1 MKKRWL
7 NGLMAICCALSP
19 CWAVPAHAQEE
30 QDFPGYSIVEDMDM
44 TSSGEL
50 FKVQYEGEWSGGTS
64 YYPELFHD
72 GYEHYAHT
80 GDYYE
85 MRFIG
90 TKVEIWASVAEGHG
104 SYTVTIDGE
113 EAGQANATAE
123 TRLDQQLIY
132 TSDEL
137 EHGEHTIKVELV
149 GQEGKAIQLDYLKVY
164 HEELAPTAI
173 TLDRSEVTMTP
184 GSTTTLIASVEPWVA
199 SEDEIVWTSS
209 DPAVVSVDDGIL
221 HAADVEERTSV
232 IITAASAADTDVFA
246 QAKVIVDP
254 DGPKLEF
261 VVLSDT
267 HVQSGASSSSA
278 VNFDSGLN
286 DIVTTMPEVKT
297 VINCGDFSSDGAD
310 GEFARYYAILDEYD
324 EDLQFLNALGNHDV
338 RWTSMGW
345 EGVRER
351 YMDYNQK
358 YMNGSEEVY
367 HDMWIGEGEDQYHFI
382 VLNTEW
388 DLKDSSYL
396 SDEQLNWLDETMAE
410 GAEEGKPIF
419 VALHEPLR
427 NSIANTDSDQG
438 ESDFPLD
445 EGAQDFALKEILR
458 KYPQTVLFTGHVHA
472 GLGANEIIE
481 RDYGTQVNVPSFL
494 RADSGEPQN
503 QLGYHVAVYE
513 DRVQLSLR
521 DFEHDTWCAE
531 GGYTIDLT
539 DEAVPGKVLDIPF
552 DDESASDVSGHGHDG
567 TVYGDVEYVDGV
579 EGKAI
584 RLRNDPAALSASQ
597 YVDLGPLHFGEDD
610 FTIMFWYKGTEEMD
624 TEGAVLANKDWT
636 TGGNQGLA
644 IGTFTQPRPGIGLNF
659 TAEGSSRRDTERYAS
674 ATDGEWHHIAATV
687 DRDGMMALY
696 VDGQLCEEVDI
707 SADEGKRIDVDQ
719 LPLIL
724 GADGRKQYPV
734 NDACIDELKI
744 YRYAIEAYELESVRG
759 PYRISAG
766 QDSAVLSWEALDER
780 FCPAYVLFDG
790 EQISVS
796 ADAQDVVLDGLA
808 PGREY
813 TVEVITR
820 DRAYA
825 RNMVFGHSLSFKTEG
840 EEPPVQADKTL
851 LAQILRQ
858 SEKAVNDADRYIQDD
873 RWETF
878 MQAYADAQRV
888 YDNEQVVQGE
898 IDQAALALA
907 DAYAGLRLAPDEE
920 LLAELESFLQ
930 ATAQISEACYS
941 REELSIIADVRA
953 EAQELLAAENIDED
967 RFAQLNEKM
976 NYVLELIA
984 QREQTENTPS
994 DEEGG
999 EENEGAD
1006 DADTADDAQKLA
1018 QDAPD
1023 TAAADSANTMLALL
1037 VSAGAA
1043 SALAYRRK
1051 RS

>member
-1 MKKRWL
+1 MLLLGITPAMAMPEIMTTEQIKPGMQGYAETMVQGNQKVRFNVEIMGVVNNGGGSYKQILARAYGDLIDDTNGVIHGMSGSPVYVDGKLIGAVARSVGQDVLPYKFYITPVEEMMKIWQ
-7 NGLMAICCALSP
+7 MPDPLSTINKSGVKP
-19 CWAVPAHAQEE
+19 VGVLTLEE
-30 QDFPGYSIVEDMDM
+30 YEKQRETYDEDVDKEVEKYKSKILS
-44 TSSGEL
+44 TP
-50 FKVQYEGEWSGGTS
+50 EGETREKGKAQKCL
-64 YYPELFHD
+64 E
-72 GYEHYAHT
+72 
-80 GDYYE
+80 
-85 MRFIG
+85 
-90 TKVEIWASVAEGHG
+90 EILSDFEVK
-104 SYTVTIDGE
+104 DGE
-113 EAGQANATAE
+113 AEKLQDDLAQNTDTENPDEMATEDEAVKDDAEEAAE
-123 TRLDQQLIY
+123 T
-132 TSDEL
+132 
-137 EHGEHTIKVELV
+137 
-149 GQEGKAIQLDYLKVY
+149 A
-164 HEELAPTAI
+164 
-173 TLDRSEVTMTP
+173 
-184 GSTTTLIASVEPWVA
+184 
-199 SEDEIVWTSS
+199 
-209 DPAVVSVDDGIL
+209 DDGS
-221 HAADVEERTSV
+221 EKET
-232 IITAASAADTDVFA
+232 A
-246 QAKVIVDP
+246 QAEVIVDP

-345 EGVRER
+345 EDVRER

-567 TVYGDVEYVDGV
+567 AVYGDVEYVDGV

-766 QDSAVLSWEALDER
+766 QDSAVLSWEALDDR

-796 ADAQDVVLDGLA
+796 TDAHDVMLDGLA

-820 DRAYA
+820 DRAY
-825 RNMVFGHSLSFKTEG
+825 EG
-840 EEPPVQADKTL
+840 
-851 LAQILRQ
+851 
-858 SEKAVNDADRYIQDD
+858 
-873 RWETF
+873 
-878 MQAYADAQRV
+878 
-888 YDNEQVVQGE
+888 
-898 IDQAALALA
+898 
-907 DAYAGLRLAPDEE
+907 
-920 LLAELESFLQ
+920 
-930 ATAQISEACYS
+930 
-941 REELSIIADVRA
+941 IA
-953 EAQELLAAENIDED
+953 
-967 RFAQLNEKM
+967 
-976 NYVLELIA
+976 
-984 QREQTENTPS
+984 
-994 DEEGG
+994 
-999 EENEGAD
+999 GAD
-1006 DADTADDAQKLA
+1006 
-1018 QDAPD
+1018 P
-1023 TAAADSANTMLALL
+1023 SPE
-1037 VSAGAA
+1037 
-1043 SALAYRRK
+1043 RK
-1051 RS
+1051 DRE